1 MPLLELFLLSLGSLK
16 IIYPSFSFSSLL
28 NNANDDCSFLSFSI
42 FSFPHIS
49 FIANSYFSIFLSPTE
64 ILMSFVCSLRFETEK
79 DSLLIVI

>member
-28 NNANDDCSFLSFSI
+28 NNANDDCSFLS
-42 FSFPHIS
+42 
-49 FIANSYFSIFLSPTE
+49 PTE